1 MSPQPASRET
11 IPQPASRETIELL
24 FEPIA
29 IGGAMARNR
38 IALAPMTSC
47 FAEVDGKVSDR
58 LISFLEARAKGGAG
72 LVMTE
77 GAAVEA
83 RGRGW
88 TNHLCV
94 YDDTFRPG
102 LARLAG
108 AIRAHGALAWMQ
120 LMHNGRRTVSAA
132 TGVQPISSTSQRSP
146 GVSWEVPHRL
156 STAEVHDVIGLF
168 VAAIRRAAE
177 TGFDGVE
184 LHGGHAYL
192 INQFLSPSKNDRDDE
207 FGGDPAGR
215 ARFATE
221 IIRRAHAELGDD
233 FPIGVRLSIVE
244 FEPGGITLQ
253 DTLGMVTILEA
264 AGAAYIDG
272 SAGVSTLTKELKW
285 TTGEGEATLSEYAVQ
300 VRNQLT
306 RIPYMTVGRVLRPA
320 TAERLLRD
328 GVADIIGIGRAMV
341 SDPEWPNKARSGEP
355 FMMCIGCN
363 GCQQRSVHRQSGCPV
378 NVSVGHEYEY
388 QQIRAARPSRVLVI
402 GSGVGGLACALA
414 AADRGHATAI
424 ADGEFPFGGLLGLRA
439 RVPFNE
445 EIVESLEMF
454 AVQLADAGVTTLAPG
469 DPAGGLG
476 AQIAAWEPDVI
487 VDATPGEPLRTV
499 VPWRAYDLERVMS
512 GRVGATELGQ
522 TVGVIGSSYAAV
534 EAALRLASDGYDV
547 TVLGDARAFAKDTHP
562 QLAYRAVERL
572 EKAGGRLL
580 PSVSYLDLVARA
592 RSVLASAEP
601 FRPRVDNAVHL
612 DFDSVVQGIGWS
624 NVPRDLHVDD
634 LFRGRANYYVGD
646 TYNPWEQRFV
656 AERGA
661 EFGLRV

>member
-1 MSPQPASRET
+1 MGPQPSFREAT
-11 IPQPASRETIELL
+11 EATEATELL

-29 IGGAMARNR
+29 IGGAVAQNR

-58 LISFLEARAKGGAG
+58 LVSFLEARAKGGAG

-77 GAAVEA
+77 GAAVDA

-88 TNHLCV
+88 TNHLSV

-102 LARLAG
+102 MERLAG
-108 AIRAHGALAWMQ
+108 AIRAHGSLAWMQ
-120 LMHNGRRTVSAA
+120 LMHNGRRTVSAV

-146 GVSWEVPHRL
+146 GASWEVPHRL
-156 STAEVHDVIGLF
+156 STAEVYDVIGLF
-168 VAAIRRAAE
+168 VAAIKRAAQ

-192 INQFLSPSKNDRDDE
+192 INQFLSASKNDRDDE
-207 FGGDPAGR
+207 FGGDATGR

-221 IIRRAHAELGDD
+221 IIRQAHAELGDD

-244 FEPGGITLQ
+244 FEPGGITLH
-253 DTLGMVTILEA
+253 DTLDMVTILEA

-285 TTGEGEATLSEYAVQ
+285 TTGEGEATLSEYAVE
-300 VRNQLT
+300 VRNQLI
-306 RIPYMTVGRVLRPA
+306 RIPYMTVGRILRPA
-320 TAERLLRD
+320 TAERLLRE

-341 SDPEWPNKARSGEP
+341 SDPEWPNKARRGSQ

-378 NVSVGHEYEY
+378 NVSVGHEHEY
-388 QQIRAARPSRVLVI
+388 QRIQAARPSRVLVI

-414 AADRGHATAI
+414 CAGRGHATAI
-424 ADGEFPFGGLLGLRA
+424 ADGEFPFGGLLGVRA
-439 RVPFNE
+439 RVPFNA
-445 EIVESLEMF
+445 EIGESLEMF
-454 AVQLADAGVTTLAPG
+454 LTQLAGAGVTRLAAG
-469 DPAGGLG
+469 DLG
-476 AQIAAWEPDVI
+476 TQIMSWDPDVI
-487 VDATPGEPLRTV
+487 VDATPGEPLRTA

-512 GRVGATELGQ
+512 GHVGATELGQ

-534 EAALRLASDGYDV
+534 EAALRLAVDGHEV
-547 TVLGDARAFAKDTHP
+547 TVLGDARAFARDTHP

-592 RSVLASAEP
+592 RGVQALVEP
-601 FRPRVDNAVHL
+601 FRPHTDPIAGL

-624 NVPRDLHVDD
+624 AVPRDLEVAG
-634 LFRGRANYYVGD
+634 LFADRANYYVGD

>member
-1 MSPQPASRET
+1 MGYGADPQPTSRD
-11 IPQPASRETIELL
+11 AIELL

-29 IGGAMARNR
+29 IGGALAPNR

-58 LISFLEARAKGGAG
+58 LVGFLEARAQGGAG

-77 GAAVEA
+77 GAAVDA

-88 TNHLCV
+88 TNHLSV

-102 LARLAG
+102 LDRLAG
-108 AIRAHGALAWMQ
+108 AIHAHGSLAWMQ
-120 LMHNGRRTVSAA
+120 LMHNGRRTVSAV
-132 TGVQPISSTSQRSP
+132 TGVQPISSTGRRSP
-146 GVSWEVPHRL
+146 GASWEVPHRL
-156 STAEVHDVIGLF
+156 STAEVYDVIGLF
-168 VAAIRRAAE
+168 VAAIRRAAQ

-207 FGGDPAGR
+207 FGGDAAGR

-221 IIRRAHAELGDD
+221 IIRQAHAELGED
-233 FPIGVRLSIVE
+233 FPVGVRLSIVE
-244 FEPGGITLQ
+244 FEPGGITLP
-253 DTLGMVTILEA
+253 DTLEMVTILEA

-285 TTGEGEATLSEYAVQ
+285 TTGEGEATLSEYAVK
-300 VRNQLT
+300 VRHQLT
-306 RIPYMTVGRVLRPA
+306 RIPYMTVGRILRPA
-320 TAERLLRD
+320 TAERLLRE
-328 GVADIIGIGRAMV
+328 GVADIIGIGRALV
-341 SDPEWPNKARSGEP
+341 SDPEWPNKARGGGR

-388 QQIRAARPSRVLVI
+388 QRIQAAKPSRVLVI

-414 AADRGHATAI
+414 CAGRGHATAI
-424 ADGEFPFGGLLGLRA
+424 VDGQLPFGGLLGLRA
-439 RVPFNE
+439 KVPFNA
-445 EIVESLEMF
+445 EIGESLEAF
-454 AVQLADAGVTTLAPG
+454 VSQLADAGVTRLAAG
-469 DPAGGLG
+469 DLAGQL
-476 AQIAAWEPDVI
+476 ASWDPDVI
-487 VDATPGEPLRTV
+487 VDATPGEPLRTA
-499 VPWRAYDLERVMS
+499 VPWRAYDLERVI
-512 GRVGATELGQ
+512 GGQVGAADLGP

-534 EAALRLASDGYDV
+534 EAALRLAVDGHDV
-547 TVLGDARAFAKDTHP
+547 TVLGDARAFARDTHP

-572 EKAGGRLL
+572 EKAGGRLI

-592 RSVLASAEP
+592 RGVQASAEP
-601 FRPRVDNAVHL
+601 FRPHINSTADL

-624 NVPRDLHVDD
+624 AVPRDLEAGL
-634 LFRGRANYYVGD
+634 LFAGRANYYVGD
-646 TYNPWEQRFV
+646 TYDPWGQRFV

>member
-1 MSPQPASRET
+1 MGYGADPQPVSGKA
-11 IPQPASRETIELL
+11 IELL

-47 FAEVDGKVSDR
+47 FAEADGKVSDR
-58 LISFLEARAKGGAG
+58 LVSFLEARAKGGAG

-77 GAAVEA
+77 GAAVDA

-88 TNHLCV
+88 SNHLSV
-94 YDDTFRPG
+94 YDETFRPG
-102 LARLAG
+102 MERLAG
-108 AIRAHGALAWMQ
+108 AIHAHGSLAWMQ
-120 LMHNGRRTVSAA
+120 LMHNGRRTVSAV

-146 GVSWEVPHRL
+146 GASWEVPHRL

-168 VAAIRRAAE
+168 VAAIKRAAE

-207 FGGDPAGR
+207 FGGDLIGR

-233 FPIGVRLSIVE
+233 YPIGVRLSIVE

-253 DTLGMVTILEA
+253 DTLSMVTILEA

-285 TTGEGEATLSEYAVQ
+285 TTGEGEATLSEYAIQ

-306 RIPYMTVGRVLRPA
+306 NIPYMTVGRILRPA

-328 GVADIIGIGRAMV
+328 GVADIIGVGRAMV
-341 SDPEWPNKARSGEP
+341 SDPEWPNKARRGEP

-388 QQIRAARPSRVLVI
+388 GPIGSARPSRVLVI

-414 AADRGHATAI
+414 AARRGHATAI
-424 ADGEFPFGGLLGLRA
+424 ADGELPFGGLLGLRA
-439 RVPFNE
+439 NVPFNE
-445 EIVESLEMF
+445 EIGESLEMF
-454 AVQLADAGVTTLAPG
+454 RTQLADAGVTRLAAG
-469 DPAGGLG
+469 DLG
-476 AQIAAWEPDVI
+476 AQIAGWDPDVI
-487 VDATPGEPLRTV
+487 VDATPGEPLRAV
-499 VPWRAYDLERVMS
+499 VPWRAHDLERVMS
-512 GRVGATELGQ
+512 GHAGATELGQ

-534 EAALRLASDGYDV
+534 EAALRLASDGHHV

-580 PSVSYLDLVARA
+580 PSVSYLDLVARV
-592 RSVLASAEP
+592 RGVQASAEP
-601 FRPRVDNAVHL
+601 FRPRIDSAADLN
-612 DFDSVVQGIGWS
+612 FDSVVQGIGWS
-624 NVPRDLHVDD
+624 NVPRDLGVDD
-634 LFRGRANYYVGD
+634 LFVNRANYYVGD